1 MTSKLSFLIFLL
13 QFLVLNAYAA
23 ESTLC
28 EKSEVQVANCIIEG
42 GKSILSICTPGISQK
57 EDYVEYRY
65 GKKRAIELRHRAD
78 AVSGKKIFRGTF
90 KTASNDVKLFW
101 FSSGEYTY
109 RFQIPGTGVSRLGV
123 LKGDAILSEKKCPSN
138 ADENSAVESKFISEA
153 PPEEIDRI
161 MLLGR

>member
-1 MTSKLSFLIFLL
+1 MTSKFNFFIFLL
-13 QFLVLNAYAA
+13 QFLVLTGCAA

-42 GKSILSICTPGISQK
+42 GKNILSICTPGMSQK

-65 GKKRAIELRHRAD
+65 GKKRAIELRYRAD
-78 AVSGKKIFRGTF
+78 AVSDKRIFRGTF

-123 LKGDAILSEKKCPSN
+123 LKGDAILSEKKCTSN
-138 ADENSAVESKFISEA
+138 ADENSAIESKFISEA
-153 PPEEIDRI
+153 PSEEVDRI

>member
-1 MTSKLSFLIFLL
+1 MTSKFNFFIFLL
-13 QFLVLNAYAA
+13 QFLVLTGCAA

-28 EKSEVQVANCIIEG
+28 EKSEVQVVNCVIERD
-42 GKSILSICTPGISQK
+42 KNILSICASGVSQK

-65 GKKRAIELRHRAD
+65 GKKRAIELRYRAD
-78 AVSGKKIFRGTF
+78 AVSDKRIFRGTF

-101 FSSGEYTY
+101 FSSEKYIY

-123 LKGDAILSEKKCPSN
+123 LKGDAILAEKKCTSN
-138 ADENSAVESKFISEA
+138 ADENSDLESKFISEA
-153 PPEEIDRI
+153 PTEEIDRI